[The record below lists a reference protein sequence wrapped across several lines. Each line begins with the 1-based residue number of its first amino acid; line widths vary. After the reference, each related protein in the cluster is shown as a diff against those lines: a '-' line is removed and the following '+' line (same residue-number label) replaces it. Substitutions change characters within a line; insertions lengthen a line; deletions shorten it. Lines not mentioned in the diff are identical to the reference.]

1 MKKIE
6 QDPSSN
12 SNSNKPIDSV
22 KVSKDD
28 SIRGSKVPKHGF
40 FSNIQVGSSSCF
52 SKNKEEKSEKNND
65 EKNLDSRSFSCLF
78 CKRKFPTS
86 QALGGHQNAHKAER
100 ALKKQRKLRYDL
112 GLGQPHFNP
121 YFSYPNSF
129 FTSPYYRELG
139 VRMESM
145 IQKPSYISPRITS
158 HSFGPFGYN
167 NGVLGLQEMLN
178 PSLVSLRNME
188 GSNNNSGVGILGIGG
203 GTTSSAFGHSNGA
216 FGLQEMLNPSLV
228 SLKYMEGSNSNSG
241 VGVLGIGGGTTSRI
255 EDSTNNK
262 ICGILKC
269 GDSSKNVASSSN
281 SIIDNKNPRIIP
293 NGFGHFGY
301 NNGALCLQETL
312 NPSHTVVSL
321 RNMESSYNGAGILG
335 IGGGTTSRIEDDT
348 NNKIGAIFKWGDSSK
363 NVATSSNAIINNK
376 NIVNAT
382 TTKDDIDLS
391 KFKTEEESSGYDSCG
406 LDLSLRL

>member
-1 MKKIE
+1 MKKTE

-12 SNSNKPIDSV
+12 SNSNKPIDCV
-22 KVSKDD
+22 KLSKDD
-28 SIRGSKVPKHGF
+28 SIHGSKVPKHGF
-40 FSNIQVGSSSCF
+40 FSNIQVGSSYCF
-52 SKNKEEKSEKNND
+52 SKNKEEKSEKNKD

-78 CKRKFPTS
+78 CKRKFSTS

-129 FTSPYYRELG
+129 FTSPYYRELD

-158 HSFGPFGYN
+158 HSFGPFGYS
-167 NGVLGLQEMLN
+167 NGALGLQEMLN
-178 PSLVSLRNME
+178 PSLVSWRTIE
-188 GSNNNSGVGILGIGG
+188 GSNN
-203 GTTSSAFGHSNGA
+203 
-216 FGLQEMLNPSLV
+216 
-228 SLKYMEGSNSNSG
+228 NSG

-269 GDSSKNVASSSN
+269 GGSSKNVASSSN
-281 SIIDNKNPRIIP
+281 SIIDNKNARIIP
-293 NGFGHFGY
+293 NGFGPFGY
-301 NNGALCLQETL
+301 SNGALCLQEIL
-312 NPSHTVVSL
+312 NPSLPLVSL

-363 NVATSSNAIINNK
+363 NVPTSSNTIINNK
-376 NIVNAT
+376 NIVDAT
-382 TTKDDIDLS
+382 TTKNDIDRLKS
-391 KFKTEEESSGYDSCG
+391 NAKEESSYYDSCG
-406 LDLSLRL
+406 LDLSLKLKIQFLYFVFMSMLMLI

>member
-1 MKKIE
+1 MASRASSIFATAQDQGDSSHTKKAGNMKKIE

-12 SNSNKPIDSV
+12 SDSNKPIDSV
-22 KVSKDD
+22 KLSKDD
-28 SIRGSKVPKHGF
+28 SIRRSKVPKHGF
-40 FSNIQVGSSSCF
+40 F
-52 SKNKEEKSEKNND
+52 KNKEEKSEKNND

-78 CKRKFPTS
+78 CKRKFSTS

-112 GLGQPHFNP
+112 GLEQPHFNP

-129 FTSPYYRELG
+129 FRSPYYRELG

-158 HSFGPFGYN
+158 HSFGSFGYS
-167 NGVLGLQEMLN
+167 NGALGLQEMLN

-203 GTTSSAFGHSNGA
+203 GTTS
-216 FGLQEMLNPSLV
+216 
-228 SLKYMEGSNSNSG
+228 
-241 VGVLGIGGGTTSRI
+241 RI

-269 GDSSKNVASSSN
+269 GDSSKNVVSSSN

-293 NGFGHFGY
+293 NGFGPFGY
-301 NNGALCLQETL
+301 SNGALCLQEIL
-312 NPSHTVVSL
+312 NPSLPLVSL

-382 TTKDDIDLS
+382 TSKDDIDLS
-391 KFKTEEESSGYDSCG
+391 KFKAEEESFDYDSCG

>member
-6 QDPSSN
+6 QDPCSN
-12 SNSNKPIDSV
+12 LNSNKPVDSM
-22 KVSKDD
+22 KLSKDD
-28 SIRGSKVPKHGF
+28 LIRGSKVPKHGF
-40 FSNIQVGSSSCF
+40 FSNIQVGSSSCV

-78 CKRKFPTS
+78 CKRKFSTS
-86 QALGGHQNAHKAER
+86 HALGGHQNAHKAER
-100 ALKKQRKLRYDL
+100 TLKKQPKLKYDL

-145 IQKPSYISPRITS
+145 IQKPSYISPRIAS
-158 HSFGPFGYN
+158 HSFGPFGYS
-167 NGVLGLQEMLN
+167 NGALGLQEMLN

-203 GTTSSAFGHSNGA
+203 GTTSSPFGYSNGA
-216 FGLQEMLNPSLV
+216 LGLQEMLNPPHV
-228 SLKYMEGSNSNSG
+228 SLRNMEGYYSNGG

-262 ICGILKC
+262 IGGILKC
-269 GDSSKNVASSSN
+269 GDSSTNVASSSN
-281 SIIDNKNPRIIP
+281 SIIDNKNPRIIQNSIGP
-293 NGFGHFGY
+293 FGY
-301 NNGALCLQETL
+301 SNGALCLQEIL
-312 NPSHTVVSL
+312 NPSLPLVSL
-321 RNMESSYNGAGILG
+321 RNMESSYNRAGILG
-335 IGGGTTSRIEDDT
+335 IGGGTSSRIEDDT

-363 NVATSSNAIINNK
+363 NVATSSNTIINNK
-376 NIVNAT
+376 NIVDAT
-382 TTKDDIDLS
+382 TIKDDIDLS
-391 KFKTEEESSGYDSCG
+391 KFKDEEESSNYDSCG